1 MKRIIFAICII
12 VSAFSLS
19 AQDSYWQ
26 ARKYYD
32 NKEYDKAVPM
42 LQRLAEKDNN
52 DAQNTLGNCYYYA
65 RGVTKD
71 YTQAV
76 YWYRKSAEQGNA
88 DAQCNLGYCYEN
100 GQGVSQDYTQAVY
113 WYRKSA
119 EQGNAVAQY
128 NLGYCYAKGQGVA
141 QDYTQAVYWYRKSAE
156 QGNADAQNNLGNCYY
171 NGQGV
176 SQDYSQAVYWYRKSV
191 EQGNARAQ
199 FNLGY
204 CYAKGQG
211 VSKDMEEAGRWY
223 KLAADQG
230 LEGAKKQYMEL
241 YAQGYLSEKKDFASN
256 TVTTTTTQP
265 KEEKKVE
272 TTPTKQQAVAQQS
285 SSGATDRSADTDIPV
300 TGIRQDNTF
309 AVIIGNENYHSV
321 AKVPYAVNDAKVF
334 AEYCKKTLGLPNEN
348 VSVYTDVTY
357 GKMLGAIA
365 RLKKIADAYS
375 GNIDIIFYYAGH
387 GIPDDAS
394 REAFILPT
402 DADGTI
408 KEVCYPL
415 RNLYSTLAGVGAKR
429 VMVFIDACFSGSQRG
444 DGMLQSAR
452 GTVIKPKNVVVDGNM
467 VVFSA
472 VSGDQ
477 TAYPYKP
484 SEHGLFTYYLLKKLK
499 ESRGDVSLGELS
511 DYITTNVKQRSIVVN
526 DKLQTPEV
534 VASEQLSSS
543 WRTLRLR

>member
-19 AQDSYWQ
+19 AKKPDIN
-26 ARKYYD
+26 ALRI
-32 NKEYDKAVPM
+32 A
-42 LQRLAEKDNN
+42 
-52 DAQNTLGNCYYYA
+52 
-65 RGVTKD
+65 
-71 YTQAV
+71 
-76 YWYRKSAEQGNA
+76 AEQG
-88 DAQCNLGYCYEN
+88 DTKAQMTLGDYYKK
-100 GQGVSQDYTQAVY
+100 GKGVKKDKEQALY
-113 WYRKSA
+113 WYGRAA
-119 EQGNAVAQY
+119 EQG
-128 NLGYCYAKGQGVA
+128 
-141 QDYTQAVYWYRKSAE
+141 DAE
-156 QGNADAQNNLGNCYY
+156 N
-171 NGQGV
+171 
-176 SQDYSQAVYWYRKSV
+176 
-191 EQGNARAQ
+191 Q
-199 FNLGY
+199 FNLGMQY
-204 CYAKGQG
+204 LELNDYKQAIYWYKKAAEQNHLHAQVIIGCFYYMGEG
-211 VSKDMEEAGRWY
+211 VSKDWEEAAKWF
-223 KLAADQG
+223 KMAADQG
-230 LEGAKKQYMEL
+230 NDEAMKKYREL
-241 YAQGYLSEKKDFASN
+241 RAQGYGINTLEKVDMSQQA
-256 TVTTTTTQP
+256 QP
-265 KEEKKVE
+265 QATLNAEKVLVQQE
-272 TTPTKQQAVAQQS
+272 QQAVVQQS

-334 AEYCKKTLGLPNEN
+334 AEYCKKTLGLPDEN

-365 RLKKIADAYS
+365 RLQKIADAYC

-452 GTVIKPKNVVVDGNM
+452 GTMIKPKNVVVDGNM

>member
-32 NKEYDKAVPM
+32 NKEYDKAIPM
-42 LQRLAEKDNN
+42 LQRLADQGNSN
-52 DAQNTLGNCYYYA
+52 AQCTLGVCYYYA

-76 YWYRKSAEQGNA
+76 YWYRKSVEQGNA
-88 DAQCNLGYCYEN
+88 RAQCNLGYCYKNGQGVSQDYSQAVYWYRKSVEQDN
-100 GQGVSQDYTQAVY
+100 ARAQCNLGNCYYKGQGVSQDYTQAVY

-119 EQGNAVAQY
+119 EQGNAYAQY
-128 NLGYCYAKGQGVA
+128 NLG
-141 QDYTQAVYWYRKSAE
+141 
-156 QGNADAQNNLGNCYY
+156 NCYKY
-171 NGQGV
+171 G
-176 SQDYSQAVYWYRKSV
+176 R
-191 EQGNARAQ
+191 
-199 FNLGY
+199 
-204 CYAKGQG
+204 G
-211 VSKDMEEAGRWY
+211 VSKDMVEAGRWY

-230 LEGAKKQYMEL
+230 HEGAKKQYMEL
-241 YAQGYLSEKKDFASN
+241 YAQGYLSEKKDLASN
-256 TVTTTTTQP
+256 TVTTTTTRP
-265 KEEKKVE
+265 EEEKKVE
-272 TTPTKQQAVAQQS
+272 TTPSKQQAVAQQG

-452 GTVIKPKNVVVDGNM
+452 GTMIKPKNVVVDGNM